1 LGVIV
6 VIGRFPAEADD
17 RRPTTVFLPR
27 RNTIVM
33 SQANNGAQGRIVEA
47 AVQLFSRQGFSGT
60 STREIARLAD
70 VNETSLFRHFP
81 RKQDLFWAALQSR
94 LDRLRVRKELQ
105 QGLIQRGNPEV
116 VVPLIVE
123 LLVHTTVYQPE
134 LIRLLYVGLLEL
146 RPAAERVY
154 RQQLAP
160 IFQAINDYLAHCV
173 EIGLLRGV
181 DPSITAVAFTTTV
194 LAHQGMFSLFNNTGA
209 PYSNAEEAVSAYT
222 SYWLAALMPHNGDH
236 SFPHNGNGN
245 GNGAEPRSVAF
256 GAAALSP
263 IHLSQD

>member
-1 LGVIV
+1 M
-6 VIGRFPAEADD
+6 
-17 RRPTTVFLPR
+17 
-27 RNTIVM
+27 N
-33 SQANNGAQGRIVEA
+33 QANNGAQERIVEA

-105 QGLIQRGNPEV
+105 QGLAQRGTPEV

-154 RQQLAP
+154 RQHLAP
-160 IFQAINDYLAHCV
+160 IFQAINDYLAYCV
-173 EIGLLRGV
+173 EAGWMRGV
-181 DPSITAVAFTTTV
+181 DPSITAAAFTTSV
-194 LAHQGMFSLFNNTGA
+194 LAHQGMFNLSHSSGA
-209 PYSNAEEAVSAYT
+209 PYSNVEEAVAAY
-222 SYWLAALMPHNGDH
+222 SNYWLTALMPHNSGRRATLT
-236 SFPHNGNGN
+236 
-245 GNGAEPRSVAF
+245 GAPARSVSF
-256 GAAALSP
+256 GPPAPAPGAL
-263 IHLSQD
+263 HLSHD